1 MKLQDLICKRCWIW
15 NSFLGSI
22 ASYRFEL
29 VHTLIKYTQGKDVY
43 ICDFVEAIKMCKVKL
58 YELYINHECKFK
70 DEAFNAF
77 HSLLVGK
84 HDGLPLL
91 FIN

>member
-1 MKLQDLICKRCWIW
+1 MKPQDLICKSCWIW

-22 ASYRFEL
+22 ASLPLLEL

-43 ICDFVEAIKMCKVKL
+43 ICDFVETIKMCRAKL
-58 YELYINHECKFK
+58 YELHIDPKCKLK

-77 HSLLVGK
+77 HNLLARK
-84 HDGLPLL
+84 HDELPLL
-91 FIN
+91 FY